1 MHFARHEQGIQ
12 LAALMQS
19 TFERQ
24 IITINV
30 VGNFD
35 KPNEMNENLI
45 AIIILLVYF
54 SPVFYQLSLVIKE
67 SKKGNKIPLKIFKK
81 FLKYSVV
88 IIIPLMIAFGILS
101 HTNYLNY
108 EKPLTF
114 DKYDQITFENFRG
127 LEYFKKSLYGNERFA
142 YVVTSVDS
150 DIDDNSVIV
159 QSLFYPSRSFV
170 YKKNTNSKELLTH
183 EKYHIKIT
191 ELFARKAKEKISK
204 LNRFD
209 ENKIEGII
217 RQAEKEERK
226 FQTEYDYNTFHSY
239 VLSEQKRYEKEVDS
253 LLNLLTEYKKPK
265 IKFNEKN

>member
-1 MHFARHEQGIQ
+1 M
-12 LAALMQS
+12 
-19 TFERQ
+19 
-24 IITINV
+24 
-30 VGNFD
+30 D
-35 KPNEMNENLI
+35 ENLI
-45 AIIILLVYF
+45 AIKILLIYF
-54 SPVFYQLSLVIKE
+54 SPVFYQLVIVIKE
-67 SKKGNKIPLKIFKK
+67 SKRGNKIPLKKFKK
-81 FLKYSVV
+81 FLKYSMMIIVP
-88 IIIPLMIAFGILS
+88 IIIGFGVLS

-127 LEYFKKSLYGNERFA
+127 LEFFKKSLYGNESFT
-142 YVVTSVDS
+142 YVVTSIES
-150 DIDDNSVIV
+150 DIDDHSVKV

-170 YKKNTNSKELLTH
+170 YKKNINSKELLSH

-217 RQAEKEERK
+217 RQAEKDERK

-239 VLSEQKRYEKEVDS
+239 VLSEQKRYEKKVDS
-253 LLNLLTEYKKPK
+253 LLNLLSAYKEPK
-265 IKFNEKN
+265 IKFNDKN